1 MSPRSSPKGIYAAC
15 HERLQVQNP
24 FWICWERRS
33 KVPSSHWTLWLWA
46 SVTEFPA
53 LQELAKDCD
62 CDNIKQTVFPLLSA
76 LPRICCYSSVTLLS
90 STSLPRGFLKFSNTF
105 WGRNIKLSVIRTP
118 FRPFVF
124 WIKLFI
130 CKTEVNL
137 PFYEGSGAEEQ
148 LSCLTPRLSLFK
160 GLQVS
165 RYHITF
171 SPKVSVRSRQGHLRT
186 SRRFLISNKRCCSL
200 SVIQSSWKKHVASP
214 AGHADVDIWDWNL

>member
-1 MSPRSSPKGIYAAC
+1 MPRVVRDSKCGIHFGSAGREGA
-15 HERLQVQNP
+15 
-24 FWICWERRS
+24 ERRQS
-33 KVPSSHWTLWLWA
+33 PQFSLNPVALIISDWIPSTTRTCKRLRLWQYKTVTL
-46 SVTEFPA
+46 
-53 LQELAKDCD
+53 
-62 CDNIKQTVFPLLSA
+62 FPLLSA
-76 LPRICCYSSVTLLS
+76 LPQMCCYPRVTLLL

-105 WGRNIKLSVIRTP
+105 WGRNIKLSVIRTL

-124 WIKLFI
+124 WIKLSI

-165 RYHITF
+165 RYHITP
-171 SPKVSVRSRQGHLRT
+171 SPKVSVRSRKGHLRT

-200 SVIQSSWKKHVASP
+200 SITQSSWQKHVVSP
-214 AGHADVDIWDWNL
+214 AGHADVDIRDWNL